1 MSTTTAP
8 IQLTERERQHATQA
22 AQRFMHRYAGASVET
37 MVTVLYVEN
46 VRLAKEIN
54 EYRAAL
60 GLDPLPTLEM

>member
-8 IQLTERERQHATQA
+8 IQLTERERQQATQA
-22 AQRFMHRYAGASVET
+22 AQRFMSRYAGAPVES
-37 MVTVLYVEN
+37 MVTVLYVES

-60 GLDPLPTLEM
+60 GLDPLPRFEV